1 MFHKGKRFDKF
12 ELKLSTSKREKKIRV
27 ATRGYVNTRVC

>member
-12 ELKLSTSKREKKIRV
+12 ELKLSTSKREKIRV